1 MYAVSTKEELIKFSS
16 FIIIFF
22 TAINVLED
30 RNQFKRV
37 IFCIIFWGFI
47 LAFYGLVKKYAFA
60 QKAVTY
66 SYSFST
72 FGNKNHYAAYMIMA
86 TTLATGYTLLQRDRI
101 KKYLLG
107 FVTAIMSVSVFLS
120 LSRAGSLSLI
130 FSFTLFTFLLR
141 RERMIKEKYWTIGI
155 VAVLAT
161 ILVLIAGTGPIEK
174 RFFYLWQDRYV
185 QAIRWFMVKDSV
197 KMVRDF
203 PLFGVGWGNFQYIF
217 TLYRK
222 IIYNRYVVHLHND
235 HLQLIIET
243 GLIASFFYFS
253 FLFKIFKDILTKLKT
268 RKDPLVKS
276 LAMGGICGLLGV
288 MLHSI
293 VDFNFHIPAIAILF
307 WLILGLTYK
316 LVNTHF
322 IDDRKII

>member
-1 MYAVSTKEELIKFSS
+1 
-16 FIIIFF
+16 
-22 TAINVLED
+22 
-30 RNQFKRV
+30 
-37 IFCIIFWGFI
+37 
-47 LAFYGLVKKYAFA
+47 
-60 QKAVTY
+60 
-66 SYSFST
+66 
-72 FGNKNHYAAYMIMA
+72 
-86 TTLATGYTLLQRDRI
+86 
-101 KKYLLG
+101 
-107 FVTAIMSVSVFLS
+107 
-120 LSRAGSLSLI
+120 
-130 FSFTLFTFLLR
+130 
-141 RERMIKEKYWTIGI
+141 MIKEKYWTIGI